1 MGTPEQIVDLNRIGM
16 ALADTRTEI
25 LSMLTAARSLI
36 TERSAAASVQEF
48 LHSMENVTDALNS
61 MGLALDQAQG
71 NLQLRL
77 RAHRE

>member
-1 MGTPEQIVDLNRIGM
+1 
-16 ALADTRTEI
+16 
-25 LSMLTAARSLI
+25 
-36 TERSAAASVQEF
+36 
-48 LHSMENVTDALNS
+48 MENVTDALNS

>member
-1 MGTPEQIVDLNRIGM
+1 MGTPEQTELIVDLNRIGM

-48 LHSMENVTDALNS
+48 PT
-61 MGLALDQAQG
+61 
-71 NLQLRL
+71 RW
-77 RAHRE
+77 RT